1 MKISKFLILLLVL
14 ATMPILSV
22 ADKAFRH
29 VSGNVDVSVTD
40 FGSFTAFRGGGFAD
54 NFEYPKGSGKHYL
67 QQFSEIWIGD
77 AKGNVATAWNLTNK
91 GVAPLS
97 GNWRTTDTG
106 EVTLDPKPDG
116 RQIVNAQYDPHRIK
130 GFPLDLLIDQQ
141 SFSWST
147 KNHPEYDDFLILK
160 LTITNPSAVSLKG
173 IYVAL
178 STNWNVDG
186 EDMKKGQL
194 STDMMDWNEENRMLF
209 AFDADSKDGLDPV
222 HVGTTLISGNLA
234 AHQIYTF
241 RNIKGQVDVGVFN
254 DANRSLF
261 MSNPNFLV
269 AKRIGGRSKADL
281 IKFKFPPW
289 DYIGIL
295 SSGPYTIRAGKSIS
309 VTFALVAGKSLSEL
323 KQNASNAKTIA
334 YASPS
339 ITAKVVKGGVEIVW
353 EKPISFVGGYQLFRR
368 IEGDEEFEQ
377 IGPRIIEGAVFP
389 DTDVQ
394 YGIEYTYKVSPVD
407 YKGTPIK
414 SYSKEVTVMPDFIPD
429 PPVGMT
435 GESTTDGNY
444 FLLKLPKPT
453 QKISQYII
461 YRNHTGEP
469 PWTPIATVKPDTTN
483 FTDMNIYPDHQYF
496 YALAGTNRSG
506 DIGDIAIM
514 VNPETEEPV
523 SLEITGSP
531 RGIAKLDLQKVIAYP
546 NPFQIS
552 RHETMIFDN
561 LTARAMIYIYDG
573 SGTLIQQLEH
583 IDKSPSLEWGPKNWA
598 GESLSPGVY
607 VYYVED
613 IGSVK
618 THDLVNDEQLPHPWK
633 IEKLTHTGKFV
644 VIN

>member
-1 MKISKFLILLLVL
+1 MKISKSLVLLLVL
-14 ATMPILSV
+14 ATMPILSM

-29 VSGNVDVSVTD
+29 ASGNVDVSVTD

-54 NFEYPKGSGKHYL
+54 NFEYPKGSGKYYL

-97 GNWRTTDTG
+97 GNWRTTETG

-116 RQIVNAQYDPHRIK
+116 RQIVNAQYDSHRIK
-130 GFPLDLLIDQQ
+130 GFPLDLLVDQQ

-147 KNHPEYDDFLILK
+147 KNYPDYDDFLILK
-160 LTITNPSAVSLKG
+160 LTITNPSAVNLKG

-194 STDMMDWNEENRMLF
+194 STDMMDWNTENRMLF

-222 HVGTTLISGNLA
+222 HVGTSLISGNIA

-241 RNIKGQVDVGVFN
+241 RNVKGQVDVGVFN

-269 AKRIGGRSKADL
+269 AKRIGGRSRADL

-295 SSGPYTIRAGKSIS
+295 SSGPHTIRAGKSIS

-323 KQNASNAKTIA
+323 KQNASNAKRIA

-339 ITAKVVKGGVEIVW
+339 ITAKVVKGGVEIAW

-368 IEGDEEFEQ
+368 IEGDEIFEQ

-394 YGIEYTYKVSPVD
+394 YGVEYTYRVSAVD
-407 YKGTPIK
+407 YKGTPIE

-435 GESTTDGNY
+435 GEFATEGNY
-444 FLLKLPKPT
+444 FLLRLPEPT

-469 PWTPIATVKPDTTN
+469 PWTPIAKVKPDTNN
-483 FTDMNIYPDHQYF
+483 FTDTNIYPEYQYF
-496 YALAGTNRSG
+496 YALAATNRSG
-506 DIGDIAIM
+506 DIGDIAVM
-514 VNPETEEPV
+514 VDPETEEPI
-523 SLEITGSP
+523 SLEIIAAP
-531 RGIAKLDLQKVIAYP
+531 KAIAKLDLKEVIVYP
-546 NPFQIS
+546 NPFQIN
-552 RHETMIFDN
+552 RHETMVFDH

-573 SGTLIQQLEH
+573 SGALVQQLEH
-583 IDKSPSLEWGPKNWA
+583 IDKSPRLEWDLKNWD
-598 GESLSPGVY
+598 GVSLSSGVY
-607 VYYVED
+607 IYYIED
-613 IGSVK
+613 IGFVK
-618 THDLVNDEQLPHPWK
+618 THDLDNDELLPHPWQ
-633 IEKLTHTGKFV
+633 IEKYTHTGKFA

>member
-1 MKISKFLILLLVL
+1 MKISKLLILLLVL

-116 RQIVNAQYDPHRIK
+116 RQIVNAQYDPHRIE

-160 LTITNPSAVSLKG
+160 LTITNSSAVNLKG

-194 STDMMDWNEENRMLF
+194 STDMMDWNEKNRMLF

-222 HVGTTLISGNLA
+222 HVGTALISGNLA

-269 AKRIGGRSKADL
+269 AKRIGGRSQADL
-281 IKFKFPPW
+281 IKLKFPPW

-323 KQNASNAKTIA
+323 KQNTSNAKRIA

-368 IEGDEEFEQ
+368 IEGDKEFEQ
-377 IGPRIIEGAVFP
+377 IGPRIIDGAVFP

-407 YKGTPIK
+407 YEGTPIE
-414 SYSKEVTVMPDFIPD
+414 SYSEEVTVMPDFIPD

-444 FLLKLPKPT
+444 FLLRLPKPT

-483 FTDMNIYPDHQYF
+483 FTDMNIYPDYQYF
-496 YALAGTNRSG
+496 YALAATNRSG
-506 DIGDIAIM
+506 DIGDIAVM

-552 RHETMIFDN
+552 RHETMVFDN

-583 IDKSPSLEWGPKNWA
+583 IDKSPSLEWGPKNWD

>member
-1 MKISKFLILLLVL
+1 MKISKLLILLLVL

-116 RQIVNAQYDPHRIK
+116 RQIVNAQYDPHRIE

-160 LTITNPSAVSLKG
+160 LTITNSSAVNLKG

-194 STDMMDWNEENRMLF
+194 STDMMDWNEKNRMLF

-222 HVGTTLISGNLA
+222 HVGTALISGNLA

-269 AKRIGGRSKADL
+269 AKRIGGRSQADL
-281 IKFKFPPW
+281 IKLKFPPW

-323 KQNASNAKTIA
+323 KQNTSNAKRIA

-368 IEGDEEFEQ
+368 IEGDKEFEQ
-377 IGPRIIEGAVFP
+377 IGPRIIDGAVFP

-407 YKGTPIK
+407 YEGTPIE
-414 SYSKEVTVMPDFIPD
+414 SYSEEVTVMPDFIPD

-444 FLLKLPKPT
+444 FLLRLPKPT
-453 QKISQYII
+453 QKISQ
-461 YRNHTGEP
+461 
-469 PWTPIATVKPDTTN
+469 
-483 FTDMNIYPDHQYF
+483 
-496 YALAGTNRSG
+496 
-506 DIGDIAIM
+506 
-514 VNPETEEPV
+514 
-523 SLEITGSP
+523 
-531 RGIAKLDLQKVIAYP
+531 
-546 NPFQIS
+546 
-552 RHETMIFDN
+552 
-561 LTARAMIYIYDG
+561 
-573 SGTLIQQLEH
+573 
-583 IDKSPSLEWGPKNWA
+583 
-598 GESLSPGVY
+598 
-607 VYYVED
+607 
-613 IGSVK
+613 
-618 THDLVNDEQLPHPWK
+618 
-633 IEKLTHTGKFV
+633 
-644 VIN
+644 

>member
-1 MKISKFLILLLVL
+1 MKISKLLILLLVL

-116 RQIVNAQYDPHRIK
+116 RQIVNAQYDPHRIE

-160 LTITNPSAVSLKG
+160 LTITNSSAVNLKG

-194 STDMMDWNEENRMLF
+194 STDMMDWNEKNRMLF

-222 HVGTTLISGNLA
+222 HVGTALISGNLA

-269 AKRIGGRSKADL
+269 AKRIGGRSQADL
-281 IKFKFPPW
+281 IKLKFPPW

-323 KQNASNAKTIA
+323 KQNTSNAKRIA
-334 YASPS
+334 YAPPS

-368 IEGDEEFEQ
+368 IEGDKEFEQ
-377 IGPRIIEGAVFP
+377 IGPRIIDGAVFP

-407 YKGTPIK
+407 YEGTPIE
-414 SYSKEVTVMPDFIPD
+414 SYSEEVTVMPDFIPD

-444 FLLKLPKPT
+444 FLLRLPKPT

-483 FTDMNIYPDHQYF
+483 FTDMNIYPDYQYF
-496 YALAGTNRSG
+496 YALAATNRSG
-506 DIGDIAIM
+506 DIGDIAVM

-583 IDKSPSLEWGPKNWA
+583 IDKSPSLEWGPKNWD

-607 VYYVED
+607 VYYVEG

-618 THDLVNDEQLPHPWK
+618 THDLVNDEQLPHPWH

>member
-1 MKISKFLILLLVL
+1 MKIPKPMILLLIL
-14 ATMPILSV
+14 AAMPILSV

-54 NFEYPKGSGKHYL
+54 NFEYPKGSGKYYL

-116 RQIVNAQYDPHRIK
+116 RQIVNAQYDSHRIK
-130 GFPLDLLIDQQ
+130 GFPLDLLVDQQ

-160 LTITNPSAVSLKG
+160 LTITNPGAVNLKG

-186 EDMKKGQL
+186 DDIKAGQF
-194 STDMMDWNEENRMLF
+194 STDMMDWDEENHMLF
-209 AFDADSKDGLDPV
+209 AFDADSKDKRDPV
-222 HVGTTLISGNLA
+222 HVGTALISGTLA

-269 AKRIGGRSKADL
+269 AKRIGGRSRADL
-281 IKFKFPPW
+281 VKLKFPPW
-289 DYIGIL
+289 DYMGIL
-295 SSGPYTIRAGKSIS
+295 SSGPHTIRAGKSIS
-309 VTFALVAGKSLSEL
+309 VTFALVAGKSLPDL
-323 KQNASNAKTIA
+323 KQNTSNAKQIA

-339 ITAKVVKGGVEIVW
+339 ITAKVVKGGVKIGW

-368 IEGDEEFEQ
+368 IEGEEEFEQ

-394 YGIEYTYKVSPVD
+394 YGIEYTYKVAAVD
-407 YKGTPIK
+407 YKGTPTE
-414 SYSKEVTVMPDFIPD
+414 SYSQEVTVIPDFIPD

-435 GESTTDGNY
+435 GEATANGDR
-444 FLLKLPKPT
+444 FLLRLPKPI
-453 QKISQYII
+453 QKISGYII

-469 PWTPIATVKPDTTN
+469 PWTPIAKVKPDTTN
-483 FTDMNIYPDHQYF
+483 FTDVNIYPDHQYF
-496 YALAGTNRSG
+496 YALAATNQSG
-506 DIGDIAIM
+506 DIGDIAVM

-523 SLEITGSP
+523 SLEIIEAPIPS
-531 RGIAKLDLQKVIAYP
+531 AKLDLQKVIVYP

-552 RHETMIFDN
+552 RHQTMIFDN

-583 IDKSPSLEWGPKNWA
+583 IDKSPGLEWDLKNQD
-598 GESLSPGVY
+598 GESLSAGVY
-607 VYYVED
+607 IYYVED

-618 THDLVNDEQLPHPWK
+618 THNLVKEEQLPHPWE
-633 IEKLTHTGKFV
+633 IEKLKHTGKFA